1 MAIPKDALR
10 QPGYLSRLAST
21 GASALAISKDLRA
34 PKLCPEF
41 LQEADRL
48 QFPVLLVSIEVPF
61 VVIARIV
68 IMANQDASHRE
79 LVRQLSIFD
88 ALRATDAVADLG
100 ALFVQL
106 EQVSGYHLFLS
117 SASGTPLLPR
127 VPAFPEEY
135 REYLSRPSA
144 APAYVLG
151 GYVVSVPIAGRVAGY
166 LLGLRLSDVEPGSLA
181 TLQHIATIAAL
192 QRAILEREREIDR
205 REGGELLAGL
215 LKGQDPAELADRVPE
230 ALRNQ
235 SLALVLI
242 QTGDSESGGALLHQR
257 LTDLDCPHLMLSQQ
271 EIVMLAPVDA
281 PLLELL
287 TVLPDTHAGRSRAL
301 HFGEGLAVPEHQARL
316 AMRRAI
322 DRDEVLVDSSLF
334 AAELDWLPPDPA
346 LTRELLSRVLGPI
359 LSEDEARAS
368 SRLVETLRAW
378 LDSGQRPGEAARR
391 LGIHPHTL
399 SYRLRRIEELTG
411 RDLSAPASVTEFWL
425 ALRLSE
431 EDA

>member
-1 MAIPKDALR
+1 
-10 QPGYLSRLAST
+10 
-21 GASALAISKDLRA
+21 
-34 PKLCPEF
+34 
-41 LQEADRL
+41 
-48 QFPVLLVSIEVPF
+48 
-61 VVIARIV
+61 
-68 IMANQDASHRE
+68 
-79 LVRQLSIFD
+79 
-88 ALRATDAVADLG
+88 
-100 ALFVQL
+100 
-106 EQVSGYHLFLS
+106 
-117 SASGTPLLPR
+117 
-127 VPAFPEEY
+127 
-135 REYLSRPSA
+135 
-144 APAYVLG
+144 
-151 GYVVSVPIAGRVAGY
+151 VVSVPIAGRVAGY

-230 ALRNQ
+230 ALRTQ